1 MIDDYDGSDSQPTE
15 HADDGHDT
23 GRRSGTIRATV
34 AERLEYLGFDQ
45 SDADLLHSLQPLV
58 RRHADEIVR
67 AFYDHLIAFDTT
79 RSVLR
84 DAATMPRLVELQ
96 KQYLGEMF
104 GGIYD
109 DRYAAGR
116 YAIGQTHDR
125 VGLTSSWYLG
135 AYHLYQRVLFP
146 IVSDHLGERGAT
158 RAEINAAL
166 LAITKVMTLDYGLAL
181 EAYFETHSEAL
192 LSEKERL
199 EVLTGEL
206 QGSNTA
212 LNDLTERLEERVR
225 ERTTEL
231 LDSEG
236 QLRQAEKLATIG
248 KMTSMMAHEIRNP
261 LSSVLL
267 NLELLEDEIDGYAGA
282 DTDEAH
288 DLLGSVLTQ
297 IRRVEGTI
305 REYLAIARTPKV
317 ALTLGDINAVVREQV
332 DFMRAELEMT
342 GIAIHMDL
350 SEAVPSVRLDPEQ
363 LSNVVLNLLK
373 NSMEA
378 MPGGGSLHVSTGAL
392 DASVTIRVR
401 DTGQGMTPEQCEQVF
416 EPLYTTKDKGMGM
429 GLAYVQQVVRD
440 HRGEISCVSNG
451 GSGATFTIEL
461 PIPAQ
466 SLTAG

>member
-1 MIDDYDGSDSQPTE
+1 MTDHYDGAGAEPKG
-15 HADDGHDT
+15 HAGDEQAS
-23 GRRSGTIRATV
+23 GRRVGTIPATLR
-34 AERLEYLGFDQ
+34 ERLEYLGLDQ
-45 SDADLLHSLQPLV
+45 DDADLLHSLQPLV
-58 RRHADEIVR
+58 RRHADDLVR
-67 AFYDHLIAFDTT
+67 AFYEHLIAFDAT
-79 RSVLR
+79 RSLLR
-84 DAATMPRLVELQ
+84 DEATMNRLVELQ

-104 GGIYD
+104 GGVYD

-146 IVSDHLGERGAT
+146 LVSDHLGESGAT
-158 RAEINAAL
+158 QAEISRAC
-166 LAITKVMTLDYGLAL
+166 LAITKVMTLDAGLAL
-181 EAYFETHSEAL
+181 EAYFGAYNAAL
-192 LSEKERL
+192 RSEKERL

-206 QGSNTA
+206 QGSNAA
-212 LNDLTERLEERVR
+212 LNDLTERLEDRVR
-225 ERTTEL
+225 ERTSEL

-236 QLRQAEKLATIG
+236 RLRQAEKLATIG

-267 NLELLEDEIDGYAGA
+267 NLELLEDEIDGYTGA

-317 ALTLGDINAVVREQV
+317 TLVLGDVNAVVREQV
-332 DFMRAELEMT
+332 DFMRAEIEQA
-342 GIAIHMDL
+342 GIDIHMDL
-350 SEAVPSVRLDPEQ
+350 SDAVPSVNLDGEQ
-363 LSNVVLNLLK
+363 FSTVVLNLLK

-378 MPGGGSLHVSTGAL
+378 MPEGGALRVSTGAL
-392 DASVTIRVR
+392 DASVTLRVQ
-401 DTGQGMTPEQCEQVF
+401 DTGQGMTPDQCEQVF
-416 EPLYTTKDKGMGM
+416 EPLYTTKDKGLGM

-451 GSGATFTIEL
+451 ASATTFTVEL